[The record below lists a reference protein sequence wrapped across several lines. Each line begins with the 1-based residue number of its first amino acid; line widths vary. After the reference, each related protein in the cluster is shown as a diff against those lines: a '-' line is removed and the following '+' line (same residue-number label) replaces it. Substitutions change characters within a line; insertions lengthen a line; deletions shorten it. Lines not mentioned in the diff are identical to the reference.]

1 MRRDAKILSGID
13 FSPSVFFFLFPSKSI
28 SRLFIFIRDRSSRD
42 EAGSRNKENGWWWI
56 LAEYRFYSENGYSG
70 LNIPGD

>member
-28 SRLFIFIRDRSSRD
+28 SRLFIFIRDRSFQGMKRD
-42 EAGSRNKENGWWWI
+42 REIKKMVGGGFWRNI
-56 LAEYRFYSENGYSG
+56 VS
-70 LNIPGD
+70 IPKTDIPD

>member
-13 FSPSVFFFLFPSKSI
+13 FSPSLFFFFLFPSKSI

-42 EAGSRNKENGWWWI
+42 EAGSRNKENGLWW
-56 LAEYRFYSENGYSG
+56 
-70 LNIPGD
+70 NIVSIPKTDMPD

>member
-13 FSPSVFFFLFPSKSI
+13 FSPSLFFFFLFPSKSI

-42 EAGSRNKENGWWWI
+42 EAGSRNKENGLWW
-56 LAEYRFYSENGYSG
+56 
-70 LNIPGD
+70 NIVSIPKTDIPD